1 MKQDAGAIGPG
12 EGQGEQAKE
21 FAEAFGVGQVSVLE
35 VMPYNPNPS
44 FTRRAAKDKLRQ
56 TWYWAKKMIDKHSIS
71 AEFSADE
78 YIVVTES
85 DTLEAL
91 KKLPASSFKLAVSSP
106 PYNIGKE
113 YEKQIELQHYL
124 DWQSEILKELARVI
138 SDDGSI
144 VWQVGNFV
152 DDGEV
157 FPLDIYFYPI
167 IKSLGF
173 QLRNRIV
180 WHFDHGL
187 HATKRFSGRYE
198 VLLWFTKSKDYTFNL
213 DSVRVPSKY
222 PGKLHYKGDK
232 KGQPS
237 GNPLGKNP
245 SDYWSIIAQEWEIG
259 IIEIPNVKSN
269 HPEKTSHPCQFPIE
283 LIERC
288 VLALTNENDWVLD
301 PFGGVGSSLIAA
313 IKNGRRGMVIDR
325 DSQYIAITKER
336 ISAFQE
342 GVLKIRPLGKPVH
355 KPTGKEKVAQMPSEW
370 LNEKQEKLL

>member
-1 MKQDAGAIGPG
+1 
-12 EGQGEQAKE
+12 
-21 FAEAFGVGQVSVLE
+21 
-35 VMPYNPNPS
+35 
-44 FTRRAAKDKLRQ
+44 
-56 TWYWAKKMIDKHSIS
+56 MIDRHDIS
-71 AEFSADE
+71 AEFGADE
-78 YIVVTES
+78 HIVVAES

-124 DWQSEILKELARVI
+124 DWQSEILKELARVV

-167 IKSLGF
+167 IKALGL

-245 SDYWSIIAQEWEIG
+245 SDYWAIISQEWEDG

-288 VLALTNENDWVLD
+288 VLALTDENDWVID

-325 DSQYIAITKER
+325 DPQYVAITKER

-355 KPTGKEKVAQMPSEW
+355 RPTGKEKVAQMPSEW

>member
-1 MKQDAGAIGPG
+1 
-12 EGQGEQAKE
+12 
-21 FAEAFGVGQVSVLE
+21 
-35 VMPYNPNPS
+35 
-44 FTRRAAKDKLRQ
+44 
-56 TWYWAKKMIDKHSIS
+56 MIDRHDIS
-71 AEFSADE
+71 AEFGADE
-78 YIVVTES
+78 HIVVAES

-124 DWQSEILKELARVI
+124 DWQSEILKELARVV

-167 IKSLGF
+167 IKALGL

-245 SDYWSIIAQEWEIG
+245 SDYWAIISQEWEDG

-288 VLALTNENDWVLD
+288 VLALTDENDWVID

-325 DSQYIAITKER
+325 DPQYVAITKER

-355 KPTGKEKVAQMPSEW
+355 RPSGKEKVAQMPSEW

>member
-1 MKQDAGAIGPG
+1 
-12 EGQGEQAKE
+12 
-21 FAEAFGVGQVSVLE
+21 
-35 VMPYNPNPS
+35 
-44 FTRRAAKDKLRQ
+44 
-56 TWYWAKKMIDKHSIS
+56 MIDKHTIS
-71 AEFSADE
+71 EAFSANE
-78 YIVVTES
+78 HIVVTES

-124 DWQSEILKELARVI
+124 DWQSQILKELSRVV

-144 VWQVGNFV
+144 VWQVGNFI

-157 FPLDIYFYPI
+157 FPLDIYFYPV
-167 IKSLGF
+167 IKALGL

-187 HATKRFSGRYE
+187 HATKRLSGRYE

-222 PGKLHYKGDK
+222 PGKLHYKGEK

-245 SDYWSIIAQEWEIG
+245 SDYWAIISQEWENG

-288 VLALTNENDWVLD
+288 VLALTNKNDWVID

-313 IKNGRRGMVIDR
+313 IKNGRRGMAIDR
-325 DSQYIAITKER
+325 DPQYIAITKER
-336 ISAFQE
+336 ITAFQD

-370 LNEKQEKLL
+370 FNEKQEKLL